1 MEFLIAWNEEDLI
14 RLFEDYSV
22 LRRKNTTLISKLK
35 PTPSVGILCPR
46 EDLEAVIME
55 RIKETGFMPADGA
68 SIVWRSRKGLSAQIK
83 VVGDPDAISAPV
95 AHVLAS
101 SQDAPS
107 PDAEPVPPVALDPSL
122 FPPGADLTGLQN
134 AAQDDLLRHPITG
147 KVVGTTKDRTQM
159 VGETPAEE
167 TKPNAKKKSPVSRR
181 KRRKK
186 P

>member
-14 RLFEDYSV
+14 RLFEDYPV
-22 LRRKNTTLISKLK
+22 LRRKNATLISKLK

-55 RIKETGFMPADGA
+55 RIREEGFMPAEGA

-83 VVGDPDAISAPV
+83 VVGDPDATQ
-95 AHVLAS
+95 S
-101 SQDAPS
+101 SPGPS
-107 PDAEPVPPVALDPSL
+107 PPSAEPVPSVALDPSL
-122 FPPGADLTGLQN
+122 FPPGTDLTGLQN

-167 TKPNAKKKSPVSRR
+167 AKPNAKKKSPVSRR

-186 P
+186 S